1 MGREYG
7 GNLSYWNMREFHEW
21 IVPRQISEYVLYTD
35 SRVVGESSRPT
46 SPYKFIN
53 MIPYCHEPG
62 VIQEAIVLRIAWVI
76 DGKREFPIRTE
87 TTTYNGG
94 WANDELAA
102 LASLRLGVRLKA
114 GGETRLF
121 GAYSEDPLGTPKASR
136 NKPDIFLLGK
146 TLVLPSVFRVPNL
159 ESLKAIDAL
168 KNVSES
174 EFTALVRSARQF
186 QNAIWIAES
195 EPELAWLMLVSAI
208 ETAANEWASSLP
220 SRSSAIETLR
230 EIKPK
235 FYQQLMD
242 NGGTEALAIVA
253 DEIAHTLKAAKK
265 FRDFCMEFLPA
276 PPDERP
282 AEYAQINWTKNA
294 LKKALDKIYGYRSL
308 ALHAGIPFPSPMCA
322 APDRIEEEG
331 RVTYAEIGTL
341 GLAAH
346 TLGASWRA
354 DDLPMSMNTFCNLVR
369 DILNKWWDAITAE
382 NTLKSRC

>member
-1 MGREYG
+1 M
-7 GNLSYWNMREFHEW
+7 
-21 IVPRQISEYVLYTD
+21 
-35 SRVVGESSRPT
+35 
-46 SPYKFIN
+46 N
-53 MIPYCHEPG
+53 MIPFYHEPG

-76 DGKREFPIRTE
+76 DGKREFPVRTD
-87 TTTYNGG
+87 TTAYNGG

-136 NKPDIFLLGK
+136 KNKPDVYLLGQ
-146 TLVLPSVFRVPNL
+146 TLVLPSVFRVSNL

-168 KNVSES
+168 KNVTES

-220 SRSSAIETLR
+220 SRSSAIDTLR
-230 EIKPK
+230 EIKPE
-235 FYQQLMD
+235 FCQQLMEC
-242 NGGTEALAIVA
+242 GGTQALAIVA
-253 DEIAHTLKAAKK
+253 DEIAHTLKATKK
-265 FRDFCMEFLPA
+265 FRDFCIEFLPP

-282 AEYAQINWTKNA
+282 AKYAQINWSKTA

-308 ALHAGIPFPSPMCA
+308 ALHAGIPFPSPLCA
-322 APDRIEEEG
+322 APDRIKEDEK
-331 RVTYAEIGTL
+331 VTYAEIGTL
-341 GLAAH
+341 GLAVH
-346 TLGASWRA
+346 TLGASWKA

-369 DILNKWWDAITAE
+369 DILNKWWDTISAE
-382 NTLKSRC
+382 NTL